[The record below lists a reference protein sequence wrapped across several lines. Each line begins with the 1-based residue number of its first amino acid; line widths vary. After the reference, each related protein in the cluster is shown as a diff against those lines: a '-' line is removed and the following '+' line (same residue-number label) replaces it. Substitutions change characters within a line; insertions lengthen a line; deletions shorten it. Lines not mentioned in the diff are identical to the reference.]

1 MKSSVSPGKRNYNIF
16 VIFTVSNSVGIF
28 LDINLKGTCYFS
40 LSMFVSVF
48 YLLSV
53 LISLSPVS
61 GTAIKDAK
69 YDEERNYALL
79 KHNYVSIKT

>member
-1 MKSSVSPGKRNYNIF
+1 MFSNFIKGLLSLFPIVLEFFSISTFKEH
-16 VIFTVSNSVGIF
+16 VI
-28 LDINLKGTCYFS
+28 FS
-40 LSMFVSVF
+40 LSMFVSIF
-48 YLLSV
+48 YLLSL
-53 LISLSPVS
+53 LISLSPVP